1 MKELNPFFISF
12 DSLATDSFLPQ
23 EESNQNLEDI
33 YSIPLFFKAVVAD
46 LEGDA
51 MKNYRKVEQEKVAA
65 VEKAAQDAAAAGNTS
80 VQPPAE
86 KKGQTWLKWIRDL
99 KTRAGQI

>member
-1 MKELNPFFISF
+1 MYKRQGVKELNPFFISF

-33 YSIPLFFKAVVAD
+33 YSIPLFFKAIVAD

-51 MKNYRKVEQEKVAA
+51 MKDYLKVEREKVAA
-65 VEKAAQDAAAAGNTS
+65 AEKAAA
-80 VQPPAE
+80 PAPGHRE
-86 KKGQTWLKWIRDL
+86 HTQHKKRDG
-99 KTRAGQI
+99 TTI